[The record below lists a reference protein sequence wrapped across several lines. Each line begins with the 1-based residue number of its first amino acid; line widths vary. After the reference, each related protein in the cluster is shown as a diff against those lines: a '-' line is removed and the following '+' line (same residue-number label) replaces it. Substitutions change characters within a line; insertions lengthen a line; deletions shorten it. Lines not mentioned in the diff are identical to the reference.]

1 MNKMI
6 ICRFK
11 KHHIEKLQITK
22 EERAEML
29 DYYDLY
35 LRDGLFPAI
44 TIKSSGMVQGIGGIR
59 FISKNV
65 GESWM
70 CWNFDFLH
78 QHKKRIIVK
87 IKDYID
93 FACVTFNLKRVQAV
107 IDIENV
113 RDKRFIE
120 FLGFKYEKEL
130 ESGFDTYVKGV

>member
-1 MNKMI
+1 MI

-11 KHHIEKLQITK
+11 KHHIDNLQITK

-35 LRDGLFPAI
+35 LRDDLSPAI
-44 TIKSSGMVQGIGGIR
+44 TVKYQGAIQGIGGVR
-59 FISKNV
+59 LISKDL

-78 QHKKRIIVK
+78 EHKKRIIVK

-93 FACVTFNLKRVQAV
+93 FVGVTFNLKKVQAV
-107 IDIENV
+107 IDSSSE
-113 RDKRFIE
+113 RDICFIQ
-120 FLGFKYEKEL
+120 FLGFEYEKEL
-130 ESGFDTYVKGV
+130 ESGFDIYVKGV